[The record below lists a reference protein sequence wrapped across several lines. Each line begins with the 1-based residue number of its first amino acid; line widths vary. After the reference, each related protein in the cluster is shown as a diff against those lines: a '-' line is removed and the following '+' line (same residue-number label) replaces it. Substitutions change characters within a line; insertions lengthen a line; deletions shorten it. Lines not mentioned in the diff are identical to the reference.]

1 MSRTSDVRFP
11 RAVPAKGR
19 PVTWAARLRAK
30 TTGADATMD
39 AISSGQRVF
48 IHGAAATPRT
58 LVQAFAARAA
68 DLRDVETVS
77 IHTIGPAPYVAPELA
92 GHVRHRALFTGANV
106 RAAVNAGRAD
116 YVPVFLSDIPAL
128 FTDGSLPIDVA
139 LLNLSPPDEHGYC
152 SFGTSVDVAK
162 AAAESARVVIAQIN
176 PAMPR
181 ALGDSFIHA
190 DRLTRAVAVDEPP
203 HEEPPAPPTDTER
216 QIGEH
221 IAGLVEDGSTLQ
233 LGIGAIPNA
242 AAVALLTK
250 RDLGIHTEMFSD
262 GVVDLVEAGVVT
274 GSAKTIHRGKVISSF
289 VVGSRRVYRFVH
301 NNPGVELHPID
312 YTNDTSIIRRNPR
325 MVTINSA
332 IEVDLTGQV
341 VADSIGDR
349 VYSGVGGQMDFMRGA
364 ALSPGGKPIIAL
376 PSTAK
381 GGAVSRIVPTLQPG
395 AGVVTS
401 RAHVHYIVTEHGVA
415 YLHGRSLRE
424 RARALIAIAS
434 PAFRDDLA
442 RFAHDHYGA

>member
-1 MSRTSDVRFP
+1 MGWVERLRTRTVGADEAM
-11 RAVPAKGR
+11 RAV
-19 PVTWAARLRAK
+19 T
-30 TTGADATMD
+30 
-39 AISSGQRVF
+39 SGVRVF

-77 IHTIGPAPYVAPELA
+77 IHTTGPAPYVAPELA
-92 GHVRHRALFTGANV
+92 WHVRHRALFTGSNV

-116 YVPVFLSDIPAL
+116 YVPIFLSDIPAL
-128 FTDGSLPIDVA
+128 FRDGALPIDVA
-139 LLNLSPPDEHGYC
+139 LVNLSPPDEHGYC
-152 SFGTSVDVAK
+152 SFSTSVDVAK

-176 PAMPR
+176 LAMPR

-190 DRLTRAVAVDEPP
+190 DRITHAVFVDEPP
-203 HEEPPAPPTDTER
+203 FEESPEPPSALER
-216 QIGEH
+216 RIGEH
-221 IAGLVEDGSTLQ
+221 IAGLVEDGSTIQ

-242 AAVALLTK
+242 AAVALRDK
-250 RDLGIHTEMFSD
+250 RDLGVHTELFSD

-274 GSAKTIHRGKVISSF
+274 GLAKSIHRGKVISSF
-289 VVGSRRVYRFVH
+289 VVGSRQVYRYVH
-301 NNPGVELHPID
+301 NNPSVELHPID
-312 YTNDTSIIRRNPR
+312 YTNDTSIIRRNPK

-332 IEVDLTGQV
+332 LEVDLTGQV
-341 VADSIGDR
+341 VADSIGTR
-349 VYSGVGGQMDFMRGA
+349 IYSGVGGQMDFMRGA

-381 GGAVSRIVPTLQPG
+381 GGTVSRIVPTLQPG

-401 RAHVHYIVTEHGVA
+401 RAHVHWLVTEHGVA

-424 RARALIAIAS
+424 RADALIAIAE
-434 PAFRDDLA
+434 PAFREELT
-442 RFAHDHYGA
+442 RFAREHYGA

>member
-1 MSRTSDVRFP
+1 VGWAGRL
-11 RAVPAKGR
+11 KG
-19 PVTWAARLRAK
+19 K
-30 TTGADATMD
+30 TTGADAALRAVT
-39 AISSGQRVF
+39 SGNRVF

-58 LVQAFAARAA
+58 LVRAFSARAA
-68 DLRDVETVS
+68 DLQDVETVS
-77 IHTIGPAPYVAPELA
+77 IHTVGPAPYVAPEMA
-92 GHVRHRALFTGANV
+92 GHVRHRALFTGGNV
-106 RAAVNAGRAD
+106 REAVNAGRAD
-116 YVPVFLSDIPAL
+116 YVPIFLSDIPHL
-128 FTDGSLPIDVA
+128 FTGGALPVDVA
-139 LLNLSPPDEHGYC
+139 LVNLSPPDEHGYC

-162 AAAESARVVIAQIN
+162 AAAECARVVIAQIN

-190 DRLTRAVAVDEPP
+190 DRITHAVLVDEPP
-203 HEEPPAPPTDTER
+203 YEDEPEPPSELEAR
-216 QIGEH
+216 IGRH
-221 IAGLVEDGSTLQ
+221 IADLVEDGSTIQ

-242 AAVALLTK
+242 AAAALMGK
-250 RDLGIHTEMFSD
+250 RDLGVHTELFSD
-262 GVVDLVEAGVVT
+262 GVVNLVEAGVVT
-274 GSAKTIHRGKVISSF
+274 GAAKAIHRGKVVSSF
-289 VVGSRRVYRFVH
+289 VVGSKKVYRYVH
-301 NNPGVELHPID
+301 DNPSVELHPID
-312 YTNDTSIIRRNPR
+312 YTNDTSIIRRNPK

-341 VADSIGDR
+341 VADSIGPR

-381 GGAVSRIVPTLQPG
+381 RGAVSRIVPTIQPG

-424 RARALIAIAS
+424 RARALIAIAE
-434 PAFRDDLA
+434 PAFREDLA
-442 RFAHDHYGA
+442 RYAREHYGE

>member
-1 MSRTSDVRFP
+1 MRTID
-11 RAVPAKGR
+11 
-19 PVTWAARLRAK
+19 
-30 TTGADATMD
+30 
-39 AISSGQRVF
+39 SGQRVF

-58 LVQAFAARAA
+58 LVAAFTARAA
-68 DLRDVETVS
+68 ELRDVETVS
-77 IHTIGPAPYVAPELA
+77 IHTNGPAPYVAPEMA

-106 RAAVNAGRAD
+106 REAVNAGRAD
-116 YVPVFLSDIPAL
+116 YVPVFLSDIPPL
-128 FTDGSLPIDVA
+128 FTDGALPIDVA
-139 LLNLSPPDEHGYC
+139 LVNLSPPDEHGYC
-152 SFGTSVDVAK
+152 SFSTSVDVAK
-162 AAAESARVVIAQIN
+162 AAVECARVVIAQIN

-190 DRLTRAVAVDEPP
+190 DRITHAVLVDEPP
-203 HEEPPAPPTDTER
+203 YEDPPEPPTELER
-216 QIGEH
+216 RIGEH
-221 IAGLVEDGSTLQ
+221 IAEMVEDGSTIQ

-242 AAVALLTK
+242 AAAALRGK
-250 RDLGIHTEMFSD
+250 RDLGVHTELFSD

-274 GSAKTIHRGKVISSF
+274 GLAKTIHRGKVISSF
-289 VVGSRRVYRFVH
+289 VVGSRRVYKYVH
-301 NNPGVELHPID
+301 NNPSVELHPID
-312 YTNDTSIIRRNPR
+312 YTNDTSIIRRNPK

-341 VADSIGDR
+341 VADSIGAR

-381 GGAVSRIVPTLQPG
+381 NGTVSRIVATLRPG

-401 RAHVHYIVTEHGVA
+401 RAHAHYIVTEHGVA

-424 RARALIAIAS
+424 RARALIAIAD
-434 PAFRDDLA
+434 PAFREELSGYA
-442 RFAHDHYGA
+442 REYYGV